1 VTFGAPLIGDNIFNH
16 AVKREG
22 WSQCILHFLLPLD
35 IVPRIPLTPLASFR
49 EETQAVLDRLSSQAP
64 NNSPAGRSLVIP
76 EYYETL
82 LRSTLSIAS
91 YEACSFMGCTSSIL
105 GTLTSFIDLS
115 PYRPCGTYH
124 FLTSSEQLIVLANS
138 DAVLQLL
145 FYCLQ
150 LDPQQQ
156 LLDAAARSLSAH
168 WQYEPIKYC
177 IQDIVCV
184 DYLGTISSAV
194 PGRQAGRVAL
204 GSIELVRGGG
214 GGRRP
219 CGPWNHLTGNPP
231 PPPPPHTHTQLIY
244 LASTLL
250 FLHSTDH
257 AFISGSQS

>member
-1 VTFGAPLIGDNIFNH
+1 
-16 AVKREG
+16 
-22 WSQCILHFLLPLD
+22 
-35 IVPRIPLTPLASFR
+35 
-49 EETQAVLDRLSSQAP
+49 
-64 NNSPAGRSLVIP
+64 
-76 EYYETL
+76 
-82 LRSTLSIAS
+82 
-91 YEACSFMGCTSSIL
+91 
-105 GTLTSFIDLS
+105 
-115 PYRPCGTYH
+115 
-124 FLTSSEQLIVLANS
+124 LTSSEQLIVLANS

-204 GSIELVRGGG
+204 GSIELVI
-214 GGRRP
+214 
-219 CGPWNHLTGNPP
+219 NPP
-231 PPPPPHTHTQLIY
+231 PPQHTQLLY
-244 LASTLL
+244 LASILL